1 MNWQSLWQNLDL
13 VPPNN
18 LLAEL
23 QAAYAQPERF
33 YHNQQ
38 HLQECLS
45 LLAEVE
51 HLAKQP
57 QQIALALYF
66 HDAVYD
72 PQAYDNEAQSAAWA
86 AHVLKSSGASLVLIA
101 RIKQLIMATQHHVV
115 DGDDND
121 AKLLLDID
129 LAILGQDSARFSE
142 YEQQIKQE
150 YTWVADEAF
159 KQGRGQVLTS
169 FLQREWIYQ
178 SEYFRSRLEQQARL
192 NIQAALASL
201 AN

>member
-1 MNWQSLWQNLDL
+1 MNWQTLWQHLHL
-13 VPPNN
+13 TPPVN

-23 QAAYAQPERF
+23 QAAYAQPQRF

-38 HLQECLS
+38 HLQECLT
-45 LLAEVE
+45 LLEQVK
-51 HLAKQP
+51 HLAQQP
-57 QQIALALYF
+57 QHIALALYF

-72 PQAYDNEAQSAAWA
+72 PQAHDNEAQSAAWA
-86 AHVLKSSGASLVLIA
+86 AHVLKTSGASSVLIE
-101 RIKQLIMATQHHVV
+101 RIKQLIIVTQHHLISE
-115 DGDDND
+115 DDND

-129 LAILGQDSARFSE
+129 LAILGQDSARFNE

>member
-1 MNWQSLWQNLDL
+1 MNWQSLWQSLNL

-23 QAAYAQPERF
+23 QAAYGQDQRF

-38 HLQECLS
+38 HLQECLT
-45 LLAEVE
+45 LLEQVK
-51 HLAKQP
+51 HLAQQP

-72 PQAYDNEAQSAAWA
+72 PQAHDNEAQSAAWA
-86 AHVLKSSGASLVLIA
+86 THVLKSSGASSVLIE
-101 RIKQLIMATQHHVV
+101 RIKQLIIVTQHHVISE
-115 DGDDND
+115 DDND

-129 LAILGQDSARFSE
+129 LAILGQDSVRFNE

-150 YTWVADEAF
+150 YAWVADEAF
-159 KQGRGQVLTS
+159 KHGRSQVLES

-178 SEYFRSRLEQQARL
+178 TDYFRGCLEQQARL
-192 NIQAALASL
+192 NIQSALIALS
-201 AN
+201 N